1 MLGGFLMLFA
11 PKTVRGK
18 VTMLAIAAALVPVV
32 VILTLILIE
41 QGRIRTEVNREM
53 DVVARETLGHVSA
66 DAYALCAAQNEVLK
80 DRARS
85 ALAVAR
91 DRVDLGG
98 GLRFGPGT
106 ADWSAKNQL
115 SGEQVP
121 VSLPQVS
128 WNNRWLGQNRDRSTR
143 TPFVDEVGD
152 VAEATCTV
160 FQRMNRQGDML
171 RVATNVMNKE
181 GQRGIGTYIPATT
194 PDGTPNP
201 VVNTVLRGENFAGRA
216 FVVDAWYMTA
226 YEPIRDGTGEIVG
239 MLYCGIPEK
248 NAVESARAEILKKR
262 IGESGYI
269 YVLGG
274 KGDQRGNYVIS
285 LEGKRDGENIWEA
298 KDSNGAPFIQKLIT
312 EALAAKSGELTF
324 QYYPWKNK
332 GETKARQ
339 KVAAVTYFEPWDWV
353 IGASAYAGEFDKATY
368 VVNSALAR
376 MLWVTLICAAVAVLG
391 VVFFG
396 IGLTNR
402 IVRKPLAG
410 LAGVADQLAVGDIE
424 VTVDDRAQDEIGVLA
439 RSMKSMAESSRLQ
452 SEVARALA
460 AGSLASSGTQSIV
473 RSEKD
478 VLGQALQSVVESV
491 GSMAEEAN
499 KLTLAAMEGRLAT
512 RGNAAAFQGVYRE
525 IIEGVN
531 GTLDAV
537 VGPLNVAASYVDR
550 ISKGDIPA
558 RITDDYQGDFN
569 EIKNNLNLC
578 IDAVNALVSD
588 AGMLSQ
594 SAVEG
599 KLATRAD
606 ASRHQGDFRAIM
618 QGVNATLDAVIGPLN
633 MAAGYVDRISKGDI
647 PGKITDEYR
656 GDFNEIKNN
665 LNLCIDAV
673 NALVSDAGMLSQSAV
688 EGKLATRADAS
699 RHQGDFRAIM
709 QGVNATLDAVIG
721 PLNMAAGYVD
731 RISKGDIPEKITDD
745 YRGDFNE
752 IKNNLNTCI
761 DAVNALIADA
771 NMLSRG
777 AVEGK
782 LATRADASKHQ
793 GDFRAIVEGVNA
805 TLDAVIGPLNMAA
818 GCVDRISKGDIPEKI
833 TDNYRGDFNEIKN
846 NLNTCI
852 DAVNALIADTNMLS
866 RSAVE
871 GRLTTRADASK
882 HQGDFKAIV
891 EGINSTLDAVI
902 GPLNMAADYVDRIS
916 KGDIPAKI
924 TETYHGDFA
933 AIRDNLNVCIEA
945 VQALVADA
953 EGLARAAVEGRLDA
967 RADASRHQGDFRKIV
982 AGVNETLDAVWAPV
996 REAVGVLEKVANRD
1010 LSVRVHGEYR
1020 GDHER
1025 IKTSLNTAT
1034 GNLDEA
1040 LQQVSIAVE
1049 QVAGAAGQIGQGSQ
1063 ALAQSASEQASG
1075 LEMVSSSLQEMAA
1088 MTRVS
1093 MENSREALRLAE
1105 GTQGSANQ
1113 GLESMSRLSEAMERI
1128 QSSADQT
1135 ARIVK
1140 TIDEIAFQTNLLAL
1154 NAAVEAA
1161 RAGDAGKGFAVVAE
1175 EVRNLAMRSAEAAK
1189 STANLIEESVQNAE
1203 GGVELNRK
1211 VLAQLQEITQQATKV
1226 GQVMGEIVS
1235 GSEQQ
1240 SAGIVQVTQAMEQMN
1255 QLTQQNAANSE
1266 ESASAAEELSSQ
1278 SEELRSLVTQFR
1290 LGTQGTLDNRM
1301 GRPRRDGWT
1310 AGRGQRSDEDLEAAA

>member
-588 AGMLSQ
+588 AGMLSAA
-594 SAVEG
+594 AVEG

-721 PLNMAAGYVD
+721 PLNMAAGY
-731 RISKGDIPEKITDD
+731 
-745 YRGDFNE
+745 
-752 IKNNLNTCI
+752 
-761 DAVNALIADA
+761 
-771 NMLSRG
+771 
-777 AVEGK
+777 
-782 LATRADASKHQ
+782 
-793 GDFRAIVEGVNA
+793 
-805 TLDAVIGPLNMAA
+805 
-818 GCVDRISKGDIPEKI
+818 VDRISKGDIPEKI

>member
-1 MLGGFLMLFA
+1 
-11 PKTVRGK
+11 
-18 VTMLAIAAALVPVV
+18 MLAIAAALVPVV

-647 PGKITDEYR
+647 P
-656 GDFNEIKNN
+656 
-665 LNLCIDAV
+665 
-673 NALVSDAGMLSQSAV
+673 
-688 EGKLATRADAS
+688 
-699 RHQGDFRAIM
+699 
-709 QGVNATLDAVIG
+709 
-721 PLNMAAGYVD
+721 
-731 RISKGDIPEKITDD
+731 EKITDD

-805 TLDAVIGPLNMAA
+805 TLDSVICPLIIAA
-818 GCVDRISKGDIPEKI
+818 
-833 TDNYRGDFNEIKN
+833 Y
-846 NLNTCI
+846 
-852 DAVNALIADTNMLS
+852 
-866 RSAVE
+866 
-871 GRLTTRADASK
+871 
-882 HQGDFKAIV
+882 
-891 EGINSTLDAVI
+891 
-902 GPLNMAADYVDRIS
+902 YVDRIS